1 MNMATDQEPIRITSS
16 RGPKRLTCVREAGT
30 CTVEIE
36 SDEPF
41 ELKVSVRQIVRQARA
56 DT

>member
-1 MNMATDQEPIRITSS
+1 MATDQEPIRITSS